1 MIRNSEFRFGQTPHV
16 NIQRS
21 GFKMSKRVKGSFN
34 VGDIVPFYVDSDILP
49 GDTWKAKQTFV
60 ARLATPIFPTMD
72 DLVID
77 TYFFAIP
84 YRLVW
89 DNFQKFMGENENG
102 AWTQTTQ
109 YETPM
114 TKPPATTGWTKG
126 SIGDYM
132 GLPINNPN
140 YVHSALPI
148 RAYRAVY
155 NYFFRN
161 QNLIAPVAVLKTDN
175 AGNSNIAS
183 TYQTL
188 FKASRLPDYLSTC
201 TPQPMKAPGGNVSI
215 PLGTTAPVSIYG
227 NGKNIG
233 LTDANSSM
241 LTLAKSATI
250 YPELY
255 KITDGNPHT
264 IGGNASNF
272 GSTETSTSHTMMGV
286 HTDPTKSGLI
296 GLADLSNATAATI
309 IALRTAVQTAKL
321 YERNVHSTLY
331 PDTVYLH
338 FGTVSP
344 DGRQQRPEYLGGR
357 RINVTYNQ
365 VAQTSATDN
374 TVSPQGNVSAFS
386 LTVDSAPVFTK
397 SFTEHTIVLGV
408 MVARILR
415 HSYQQNL
422 ERQWTR
428 RHMLDYYWP
437 VLSSIGDQP
446 VYNKEIYCQGDTVLN
461 TDGNPVDDDVF
472 GYQERWSE
480 YKYKTS
486 TVCGELRSTYTTP
499 LDSWHFG
506 DKYNSLPVLSQQWIE
521 ENGTF
526 VKRTLAVQSHD
537 DFIFDTVID
546 FTAYR
551 PMRMVNTPGLM
562 DHF

>member
-1 MIRNSEFRFGQTPHV
+1 MAIRNSEYRFGQTPKI
-16 NIQRS
+16 NIMRS
-21 GFKMSKRVKGSFN
+21 GFKMAKRVKGTFN
-34 VGDIVPFYVDSDILP
+34 IGDLVPFYVDSDILP

-60 ARLATPIFPTMD
+60 GRLATPIFPTMD

-77 TYFFAIP
+77 TYFFAVP

-102 AWTQTTQ
+102 SWSQTTI

-140 YVHSALPI
+140 YKHSALPI
-148 RAYRAVY
+148 RAYRAIY

-161 QNLIAPVAVLKTDN
+161 QNLIAPAPVLKTDN
-175 AGNSNIAS
+175 AGNTNIAS
-183 TYQTL
+183 TYTTL
-188 FKASRLPDYLSTC
+188 FKSSRLPDYLSTC
-201 TPQPMKAPGGNVSI
+201 TPSPQKSPAGAVKLPI
-215 PLGTTAPVSIYG
+215 GTTAPVLG
-227 NGKNIG
+227 NGMTLG
-233 LTDANSSM
+233 LTDGTNNFGFG
-241 LTLAKSATI
+241 TLNGQTNGIGKASLYGSNVGTSATAD
-250 YPELY
+250 Y
-255 KITDGNPHT
+255 NPSNKG
-264 IGGNASNF
+264 IGVTTNS
-272 GSTETSTSHTMMGV
+272 
-286 HTDPTKSGLI
+286 DYSGLY
-296 GLADLSNATAATI
+296 ADLTQATASTI
-309 IALRTAVQTAKL
+309 IALRTAVQTQKL
-321 YERNVHSTLY
+321 YERDVNSTFY
-331 PDTVYLH
+331 PDVIYNH
-338 FGTVSP
+338 FATVSP

-357 RINVTYNQ
+357 RINVVYNQ
-365 VAQTSATDN
+365 VAQTSSTDS
-374 TVSPQGNVSAFS
+374 TTPQGNVSAFS
-386 LTVDSAPVFTK
+386 LTVDSANVFSK
-397 SFTEHTIVLGV
+397 SFTEHTIIIGV
-408 MVARILR
+408 MTARILR

-428 RHMLDYYWP
+428 KDRLDYYWP

-446 VYNKEIYCQGDTVLN
+446 VYNKEIYCQGENVLN
-461 TDGNPVDDDVF
+461 ADGNPVDDDVF

-521 ENGTF
+521 EDPTY
-526 VKRTLAVQSHD
+526 VRRTLAVQNHD

-551 PMRMVNTPGLM
+551 PMRLVNTPGLI